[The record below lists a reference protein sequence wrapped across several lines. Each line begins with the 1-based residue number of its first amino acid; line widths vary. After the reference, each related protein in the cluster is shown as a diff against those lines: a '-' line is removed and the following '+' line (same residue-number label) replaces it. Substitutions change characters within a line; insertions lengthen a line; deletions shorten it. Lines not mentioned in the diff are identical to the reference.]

1 MIPSGVLF
9 FTAALNKEI
18 DKEEAEF
25 RAVYFDIDTELLIE
39 RIINRK
45 SCPKCGE
52 IYNMKFKAPQDG
64 IHCDKCGAELTQR
77 KDDTEEIARARFDT
91 YNKETAP
98 LTAYYESKG
107 VLRKIDANGSIDD
120 VWERLLHAVND

>member
-1 MIPSGVLF
+1 
-9 FTAALNKEI
+9 
-18 DKEEAEF
+18 
-25 RAVYFDIDTELLIE
+25 
-39 RIINRK
+39 
-45 SCPKCGE
+45 
-52 IYNMKFKAPQDG
+52 MKFKAPQDG

-107 VLRKIDANGSIDD
+107 VLRKIDANGSIDE

>member
-1 MIPSGVLF
+1 
-9 FTAALNKEI
+9 
-18 DKEEAEF
+18 
-25 RAVYFDIDTELLIE
+25 
-39 RIINRK
+39 
-45 SCPKCGE
+45 
-52 IYNMKFKAPQDG
+52 MKFKAPQDG
-64 IHCDKCGAELTQR
+64 VHCDKCGEELTQR

-107 VLRKIDANGSIDD
+107 VLRKIDANGSIDE